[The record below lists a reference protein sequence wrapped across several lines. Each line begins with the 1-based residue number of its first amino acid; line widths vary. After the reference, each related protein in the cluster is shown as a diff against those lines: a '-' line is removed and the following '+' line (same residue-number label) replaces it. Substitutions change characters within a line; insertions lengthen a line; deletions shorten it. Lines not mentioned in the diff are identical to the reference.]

1 MGAGGMQACC
11 LVVYAP
17 ASVDGASSSWF
28 MIACAAPEHW
38 HPSHCPAG
46 CRVHLASGRVLAAR
60 AVIYTAANLQPVLP
74 AWARQLQVAPPPQQ
88 EQGKAEHKQQACELP
103 AGIATS
109 DSVDL
114 RGAELAGKQVVVVV
128 VVVVGGGMSAGLL
141 AAGAAE
147 RGAEVTLVCRR

>member
-1 MGAGGMQACC
+1 MRIG
-11 LVVYAP
+11 
-17 ASVDGASSSWF
+17 
-28 MIACAAPEHW
+28 AAP
-38 HPSHCPAG
+38 PCFAG
-46 CRVHLASGRVLAAR
+46 CRVHLGSGRVLAAR
-60 AVIYTAANLQPVLP
+60 AVIYTPANLQPVLP
-74 AWARQLQVAPPPQQ
+74 AWVRQLQVAAPPQQ
-88 EQGKAEHKQQACELP
+88 EQEQEQEQGLGQAEHPAPLQQSRLP

-114 RGAELAGKQVVVVV
+114 RGAELAGKQ

>member
-1 MGAGGMQACC
+1 
-11 LVVYAP
+11 
-17 ASVDGASSSWF
+17 
-28 MIACAAPEHW
+28 
-38 HPSHCPAG
+38 
-46 CRVHLASGRVLAAR
+46 
-60 AVIYTAANLQPVLP
+60 VLP

-114 RGAELAGKQVVVVV
+114 RGAELAGKQVVVV
-128 VVVVGGGMSAGLL
+128 GGGMSAGLL